1 MCCIMYYV
9 YLKIRDYVRQ
19 PKQEVKPLD
28 EVMYNAQQ
36 LNEYVRRKE
45 RTYWCCYD

>member
-9 YLKIRDYVRQ
+9 YLKIRNHYR
-19 PKQEVKPLD
+19 KLKEERKLSD

-36 LNEYVRRKE
+36 LKEYVRNKE
-45 RTYWCCYD
+45 RTYWHTYD